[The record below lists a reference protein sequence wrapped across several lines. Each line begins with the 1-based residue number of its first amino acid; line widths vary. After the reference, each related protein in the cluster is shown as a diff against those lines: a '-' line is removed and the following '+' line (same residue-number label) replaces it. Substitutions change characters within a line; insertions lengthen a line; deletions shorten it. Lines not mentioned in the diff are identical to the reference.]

1 MRQHGFTGSMNVGSG
16 NMKCPFA
23 LNSIAARYA
32 RHSMLNGYQ
41 TDCATAFLAGGDS
54 VFDRSAPQS
63 RAPPIKEL
71 PVTTLPNIFIGN
83 LIGVD
88 PGAFSDTAAP
98 CGRPRPQIKIN

>member
-1 MRQHGFTGSMNVGSG
+1 MPSRSMNLGSG
-16 NMKCPFA
+16 NMKCSTA
-23 LNSIAARYA
+23 LNSIAGRYA
-32 RHSMLNGYQ
+32 GHSMLNGYQ

-54 VFDRSAPQS
+54 AFDHSARRFRSS
-63 RAPPIKEL
+63 TYLEEL
-71 PVTTLPNIFIGN
+71 PVTTLPTTFIDN